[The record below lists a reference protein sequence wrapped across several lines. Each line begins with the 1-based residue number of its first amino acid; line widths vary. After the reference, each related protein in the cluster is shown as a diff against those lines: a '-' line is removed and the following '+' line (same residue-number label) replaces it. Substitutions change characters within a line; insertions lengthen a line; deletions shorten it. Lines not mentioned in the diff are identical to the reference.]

1 MTIEAQIEALECL
14 GSLDAEL
21 ATLTED
27 LAREKENL
35 QQKRSRLSELTK
47 RLESSR
53 ASFGEMD
60 KTRGELLAEIRQM
73 NVQIERSREKHT
85 RCRTE
90 KETIAVQRELEE
102 LRKLLRDREVEVERL
117 NQLADQARNDIGRIE
132 SEQSQLLGDIES
144 IEAPALERCKE
155 LEQSIDQ
162 KETLRKAFVSKVRP
176 QTYRKYELIRKRR
189 GSAVAHTTDGTCSA
203 CHISIPP
210 MQFQQ
215 LMRRS
220 DFDTCPNC
228 NRLLYFKINSEPPL
242 EESTGPRDSV

>member
-1 MTIEAQIEALECL
+1 
-14 GSLDAEL
+14 
-21 ATLTED
+21 
-27 LAREKENL
+27 
-35 QQKRSRLSELTK
+35 
-47 RLESSR
+47 
-53 ASFGEMD
+53 MD

-117 NQLADQARNDIGRIE
+117 NQLADQARLDIGRIE
-132 SEQSQLLGDIES
+132 AEQAQLSGDIES

-155 LEQSIDQ
+155 LERSIHQ
-162 KETLRKAFVSKVRP
+162 KETLRKGFVSKVRP

-189 GSAVAHTTDGTCSA
+189 GSAVAHTSDGTCSA

-215 LMRRS
+215 LMRQS

-228 NRLLYFKINSEPPL
+228 NRLLYFKVSSEPPL
-242 EESTGPRDSV
+242 EESTGAT

>member
-21 ATLTED
+21 GILTEE
-27 LAREKENL
+27 LSREKDKL
-35 QQKRSRLSELTK
+35 QQKK
-47 RLESSR
+47 GRLEDLTRRLDSGR

-60 KTRGELLAEIRQM
+60 KTRGELTAEIRQM
-73 NVQIERSREKHT
+73 NVQVERSREKLT
-85 RCRTE
+85 RCRNE
-90 KETIAVQRELEE
+90 KETIAVQREIEE

-117 NQLADQARNDIGRIE
+117 GQLIEQAKTDISRIE
-132 SEQSQLLGDIES
+132 GEHVQLLAELGS
-144 IEAPALERCKE
+144 LEAPALARCGE
-155 LEQSIDQ
+155 LENLIGQ
-162 KETLRKAFVSKVRP
+162 KESLRKTFVTKVRP

-189 GSAVAHTTDGTCSA
+189 GSALAHTTDGTCSA

-215 LMRRS
+215 LMRQS

-228 NRLLYFKINSEPPL
+228 NRLLYFKVSAAPAL
-242 EESTGPRDSV
+242 VEESTGAT

>member
-21 ATLTED
+21 ANLTED
-27 LAREKENL
+27 LAREKEGL
-35 QQKRSRLSELTK
+35 QQKRSRLSELTR

-60 KTRGELLAEIRQM
+60 RTRGELLAEIRQM
-73 NVQIERSREKHT
+73 NVQIERSRDKHS

-90 KETIAVQRELEE
+90 KETLAVQRELEE
-102 LRKLLRDREVEVERL
+102 LRKLLRDREVEVEKL
-117 NQLADQARNDIGRIE
+117 SQLTDQARLDIGRFE
-132 SEQSQLLGDIES
+132 AEQLQLTEQIGTT
-144 IEAPALERCKE
+144 EAPALERCQE
-155 LEQSIDQ
+155 LESAITQ
-162 KETLRKAFVSKVRP
+162 KEALRKGFVTKIRP
-176 QTYRKYELIRKRR
+176 QTYRRYEMIRKRR

-215 LMRRS
+215 LMRAS
-220 DFDTCPNC
+220 EFDICPNC
-228 NRLLYFKINSEPPL
+228 NRLLYFKVSVAAPL
-242 EESTGPRDSV
+242 DESTGVS